1 VLQLSRV
8 SPGEELVGLLLGEI
22 GPDTDAVAAD
32 ELGQIV
38 R

>member
-1 VLQLSRV
+1 V
-8 SPGEELVGLLLGEI
+8 EELVGLLLGEI